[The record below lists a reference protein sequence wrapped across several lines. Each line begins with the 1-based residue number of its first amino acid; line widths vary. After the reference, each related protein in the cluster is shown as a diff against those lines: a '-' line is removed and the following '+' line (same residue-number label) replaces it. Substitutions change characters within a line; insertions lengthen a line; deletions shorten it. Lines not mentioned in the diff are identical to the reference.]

1 MNNKMFSRMAV
12 LIAASAMIGFA
23 APAPAQDNEYTAPLT
38 ELANG
43 KLRDIANNQM
53 LVSAIVAQNQQTTG
67 YDQAKIDELDKQW
80 RAEVDAADK
89 PLINATLGTEASQYL
104 SKVQAESA
112 GLFTEIFATDAKGL
126 NVAQSTITSDYWQ
139 GDEDKFSKSFGVGAD
154 AVFLG
159 EIEQDESTQA
169 YQSQVSITITD
180 PATGAPIGS
189 ITAGVDLSS
198 L

>member
-1 MNNKMFSRMAV
+1 MAAV
-12 LIAASAMIGFA
+12 IAATAIIGFA
-23 APAPAQDNEYTAPLT
+23 APAAAQDDYAAPLT

-43 KLRDIANNQM
+43 KLREIAQNQA
-53 LVSAIVAQNQQTTG
+53 LVSAVMAQNERTSG
-67 YDQAKIDELDKQW
+67 YDQARIEALDQQW

-89 PLINATLGTEASQYL
+89 PLINETLGTDASKFL
-104 SKVQAESA
+104 AQAQADSA

-169 YQSQVSITITD
+169 FQSQVSITITD

-189 ITAGVDLSS
+189 ITVGVDLSAI
-198 L
+198 